1 MLPKVYYYVDIKLSS
16 TSKQFEHQLMQLLQG
31 LQEARADF
39 RRCLYRMT
47 LIMNGVRRSD
57 VSFSLASLSFLK
69 ATFNCSE
76 EMHTI
81 LTWL

>member
-1 MLPKVYYYVDIKLSS
+1 
-16 TSKQFEHQLMQLLQG
+16 MQLLQG

-57 VSFSLASLSFLK
+57 VSLASLSFLI

-81 LTWL
+81 LTWLLQQTMLF